1 MEGNPAPVPRRPDA
15 TRSFSGPMPPDPT
28 AAPEVLERFNKLV
41 HEMASLLDG
50 SLRWLGL
57 AHRTID
63 QARNPTS
70 GNDLPAEDALDQA
83 SWQIETARGALERMA
98 DLVHAAMQSAGLPL
112 GSRLLVSTQPVGLLD
127 ALSHAAR
134 VIAPEAGDRGVT
146 IHVDVHPT
154 LRSTPAGALYAV
166 VLNALRNALESICVI
181 QQPIPTGRI
190 EVLAAP
196 GPAAGC
202 YTLEIRDDGV
212 GPPVVD
218 QPDRVFDPGFS
229 TKPRGSGIGL
239 SMASSIVREAGGTI
253 SLSVRP
259 PGLPNFST
267 DPRRPGALL
276 RIVMPDQSRDLDSM
290 VGQEHRQHGSDAA

>member
-146 IHVDVHPT
+146 IHV
-154 LRSTPAGALYAV
+154 
-166 VLNALRNALESICVI
+166 
-181 QQPIPTGRI
+181 
-190 EVLAAP
+190 
-196 GPAAGC
+196 
-202 YTLEIRDDGV
+202 
-212 GPPVVD
+212 
-218 QPDRVFDPGFS
+218 
-229 TKPRGSGIGL
+229 
-239 SMASSIVREAGGTI
+239 
-253 SLSVRP
+253 
-259 PGLPNFST
+259 
-267 DPRRPGALL
+267 
-276 RIVMPDQSRDLDSM
+276 
-290 VGQEHRQHGSDAA
+290 